1 MQDENLILIRSRQL
15 GKTTALKYDI
25 YKKIIKEGMKP
36 QNILYYS
43 FDLIADYNLII
54 DILTTFCTQNDDKKY
69 VYFDEISF
77 VKEWQRA
84 IKFLFKFLITKKTLD
99 IKRG

>member
-54 DILTTFCTQNDDKKY
+54 DILTHFAHKTM
-69 VYFDEISF
+69 
-77 VKEWQRA
+77 
-84 IKFLFKFLITKKTLD
+84 TKNTYILM
-99 IKRG
+99 R